1 MNDKIRDLL
10 IQITALEDE
19 MEELL
24 HKQQEQVLVYL
35 KDGRYRIREE
45 LDEAHR
51 KLKQGIW
58 RWMLDSR
65 PRNLASAPF
74 IYGMIVPFVFM
85 DLSLTCYQWICFP
98 LYRIGRVRRAAY
110 IILDRHKLHYL
121 NAMEK
126 FNCVYCG
133 YANGLLA
140 YAREIAARTELYW
153 CPVKHAGRI
162 RGRHS
167 RYHEFLDYGDG
178 VDFHARLAA
187 LRQDLSGV
195 TRKGKH
201 P

>member
-1 MNDKIRDLL
+1 MSDKIRDLL

-85 DLSLTCYQWICFP
+85 DLSLTC
-98 LYRIGRVRRAAY
+98 
-110 IILDRHKLHYL
+110 
-121 NAMEK
+121 
-126 FNCVYCG
+126 
-133 YANGLLA
+133 
-140 YAREIAARTELYW
+140 
-153 CPVKHAGRI
+153 
-162 RGRHS
+162 
-167 RYHEFLDYGDG
+167 
-178 VDFHARLAA
+178 
-187 LRQDLSGV
+187 
-195 TRKGKH
+195 
-201 P
+201 